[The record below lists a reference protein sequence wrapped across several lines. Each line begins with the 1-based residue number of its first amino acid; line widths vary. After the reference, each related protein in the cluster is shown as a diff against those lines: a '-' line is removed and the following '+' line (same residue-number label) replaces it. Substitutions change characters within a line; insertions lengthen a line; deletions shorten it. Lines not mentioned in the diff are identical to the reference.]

1 MIATFWQSCV
11 VSLYCNHSDKKMS
24 KPQYLSKSD
33 FQLASSCAQK
43 LVYKK
48 KGYDSSNDT
57 DEYLMMLAQGGY
69 IVGKMATLLF
79 PEGIEV
85 EGSTTESL
93 HITRD
98 LIEKNDSV
106 TLFEPAFEFN
116 QRLARIDIFV
126 KHGNK
131 IQLIEVKSASR
142 DSLNPKK
149 DSNKL
154 SKYIQDISFQYTIL
168 KDVFPDCE
176 ITCLLLM
183 PDKSMRTLIDGL
195 AGWFRLIDK
204 SISQEEENEPPH
216 EIITKTTSK
225 FQKPEVEFVF
235 DNHPNRQD
243 YIDRLRNEGIL
254 NYLDVTEKA
263 IAFEPGI
270 RAKAESYIKILNN
283 GLEATKE
290 DYQISK
296 SCKSCEYNV
305 SGDPN
310 CGFFECWKGVKAFPS
325 IFDLYYGGIVGSN
338 NYLNE
343 LIQEAKYDF
352 EDIQTERLCTNDGSI
367 GSRNTRQLIQYENTI
382 SKKEWISGTMK
393 QELDSWMYPLHFI
406 DFETYTGAMPFH
418 EGMRPFELI
427 AFQWSCHTIDFPG
440 AEPKHKEYISTES
453 ELPNFKFAESLMNH
467 IGMTGTPLMWA
478 THENT
483 VLRTIYYQ
491 MDEYGYQNSKLK
503 DWLQMTIKDE
513 KLGTEGRF
521 IDMNTFTLRHYF
533 HPEMKGKTSIKKVLP
548 AIWNNNQF
556 LHEIPYLQK
565 YSIKDLEN
573 QVLDPYDTLFNL
585 ANAKMRELDEEKD
598 IQSEDVKGGTGAM
611 RAFYRIRF
619 DNSITKEH
627 KEELKHRLLEYCKLD
642 TMAMV
647 VIWLYWKQTV
657 K

>member
-1 MIATFWQSCV
+1 
-11 VSLYCNHSDKKMS
+11 MS
-24 KPQYLSKSD
+24 KTQYLSKSD
-33 FQLASSCAQK
+33 FQLASSCAKK

-57 DEYLMMLAQGGY
+57 DEYMMMLAQGGY

-79 PEGIEV
+79 PDGIEV

-93 HITRD
+93 LKTKEHIQ
-98 LIEKNDSV
+98 NHDSI

-149 DSNKL
+149 DSTKL
-154 SKYIQDISFQYTIL
+154 NKYIQDISFQYTIL

-204 SISQEEENEPPH
+204 SISQDEEYEAPN
-216 EIITKTTSK
+216 EIITRDTSK

-254 NYLDVTEKA
+254 NYLDVTEKT
-263 IAFEPGI
+263 IAFEPEI

-283 GLEATKE
+283 GLEATSQ

-296 SCKSCEYNV
+296 SCKSCEYYV
-305 SGDPN
+305 SGDAN
-310 CGFFECWKGVKAFPS
+310 CGFFECWKGVKSFPS
-325 IFDLYYGGIVGSN
+325 IFDLYYGGTVGSN

-343 LIQEAKYDF
+343 LIQDQKHEFK
-352 EDIQTERLCTNDGSI
+352 DIQTERLCKNDGSI
-367 GSRNTRQLIQYENTI
+367 GTRNERQLIQFENTI
-382 SKKEWISGTMK
+382 NKQEWISETMK
-393 QELDSWMYPLHFI
+393 QELDSFTYPLHFV

-427 AFQWSCHTIDFPG
+427 AFQWSCHTIDG
-440 AEPKHKEYISTES
+440 LGTEPRHEEFIYTDSDF
-453 ELPNFKFAESLMNH
+453 PNFKFAESLMKH
-467 IGMTGTPLMWA
+467 IGMSGTPLMWA
-478 THENT
+478 THENS
-483 VLRTIYYQ
+483 VLRTILYQ
-491 MDEYGYQNSKLK
+491 MDEYGYQNPELK
-503 DWLQMTIKDE
+503 DWLQKTIKD
-513 KLGTEGRF
+513 KDLGTEGRF
-521 IDMNTFTLRHYF
+521 VDMNAFTLRHYF

-565 YSIKDLEN
+565 YSIKDLED

-585 ANAKMRELDEEKD
+585 ANAKMCELDEEKD

-647 VIWLYWKQTV
+647 VIWLYWKQAV

>member
-1 MIATFWQSCV
+1 M
-11 VSLYCNHSDKKMS
+11 
-24 KPQYLSKSD
+24 YLSKSD

-57 DEYLMMLAQGGY
+57 DEYMLMLAQGGY
-69 IVGKMATLLF
+69 IVGKMATMLF

-93 HITRD
+93 RITSK
-98 LIEKNDSV
+98 LIEKHDSI

-126 KHGNK
+126 KIGNK

-149 DSNKL
+149 DSKKL
-154 SKYIQDISFQYTIL
+154 NKYIQDISFQYTIL

-204 SISQEEENEPPH
+204 PISQEDEYESPN
-216 EIITKTTSK
+216 EIITRTTSK
-225 FQKPEVEFVF
+225 FQKPEVEFIYE
-235 DNHPNRQD
+235 NHPNRQD
-243 YIDRLRNEGIL
+243 YIDKLRNDGIL
-254 NYLDVTEKA
+254 NYLDVTDKA
-263 IAFEPGI
+263 IALESEI
-270 RAKAESYIKILNN
+270 RSKAETYIKILNN
-283 GLEATKE
+283 GLETTKE
-290 DYQISK
+290 DFQISK
-296 SCKSCEYNV
+296 SCKSCEYYV
-305 SGDPN
+305 SGDPT
-310 CGFFECWKGVKAFPS
+310 CGFFECWKGVKEFPS
-325 IFDLYYGGIVGSN
+325 VFDMYYGGTIGAN

-343 LIQEAKYDF
+343 LIQENKFDF
-352 EDIQTERLCTNDGSI
+352 ENIQTDRLCKNDGSI
-367 GSRNTRQLIQYENTI
+367 GTRNERQLIQYENTL
-382 SKKEWISGTMK
+382 SNSEWFSDNMK
-393 QELDSWMYPLHFI
+393 TEIESWQYPLHFV

-418 EGMRPFELI
+418 KGMRPFELI
-427 AFQWSCHTIDFPG
+427 AFQWSCHTIEAPG
-440 AEPKHKEYISTES
+440 QEPIHKEFIYTEN
-453 ELPNFKFAESLMNH
+453 EFPNFKFAEALMEQ
-467 IGMTGTPLMWA
+467 IGLYGTPLMWA

-483 VLRTIYYQ
+483 VLRTIYHQ
-491 MDEYGYQNSKLK
+491 MNKYGFHNEALK
-503 DWLQMTIKDE
+503 DWLQKTIKDKE
-513 KLGTEGRF
+513 LGTEGRF
-521 IDMNTFTLRHYF
+521 IDMNAFTLKHYF

-548 AIWNNNQF
+548 AIWNNNKY

-565 YSIKDLEN
+565 YSIKDIED

-585 ANAKMRELDEEKD
+585 ANDKMRELDDEVD

-611 RAFYRIRF
+611 RAFQRIRF
-619 DNSITKEH
+619 DNSISTEY

-647 VIWLYWKQTV
+647 IIWLYWQNTV

>member
-1 MIATFWQSCV
+1 
-11 VSLYCNHSDKKMS
+11 MS

-33 FQLASSCAQK
+33 FQLASSCAKK

-57 DEYLMMLAQGGY
+57 DEYMMMLAQGGY
-69 IVGKMATLLF
+69 IVGKMATMLF
-79 PEGIEV
+79 PDGIEV

-93 HITRD
+93 LKTKE
-98 LIEKNDSV
+98 LIQNHDTI

-154 SKYIQDISFQYTIL
+154 NKYIQDISFQYTIL

-183 PDKSMRTLIDGL
+183 PDKSKRTLIDGL

-204 SISQEEENEPPH
+204 PISQEEQYEAPN
-216 EIITKTTSK
+216 EIISRETSK

-235 DNHPNRQD
+235 DNHPKRQD

-263 IAFEPGI
+263 IALESGI

-283 GLEATKE
+283 GLEATSQ
-290 DYQISK
+290 DYEISK
-296 SCKSCEYNV
+296 SCKSCEYYV
-305 SGDPN
+305 SGDAN
-310 CGFFECWKGVKAFPS
+310 CGFFECWKGVMAFPS
-325 IFDLYYGGIVGSN
+325 IFDLYYGGTVGSN

-343 LIQEAKYDF
+343 LIKDRKYEF
-352 EDIQTERLCTNDGSI
+352 RDIQTERLCKNDGSI
-367 GSRNTRQLIQYENTI
+367 GTRNERQIIQFENTVN
-382 SKKEWISGTMK
+382 KKEWISETMI
-393 QELDSWMYPLHFI
+393 QELDSWIYPLHFI
-406 DFETYTGAMPFH
+406 DFETYTGALPFH
-418 EGMRPFELI
+418 QGMRPFELI
-427 AFQWSCHTIDFPG
+427 AFQWSCHSIDEPG
-440 AEPKHKEYISTES
+440 AEPRHEEFIYTDSDF
-453 ELPNFKFAESLMNH
+453 PNFKFAESLMKH
-467 IGMTGTPLMWA
+467 IGMSGTPLMWA
-478 THENT
+478 THENS
-483 VLRTIYYQ
+483 VLRTILYQ
-491 MDEYGYQNSKLK
+491 MDEYGYHNPELK
-503 DWLQMTIKDE
+503 DWLQKTIKD
-513 KLGTEGRF
+513 KDLGTEGRF
-521 IDMNTFTLRHYF
+521 IDMNAFTLKHYF

-548 AIWNNNQF
+548 AIWNNNQL
-556 LHEIPYLQK
+556 LHKIPYLQK
-565 YSIKDLEN
+565 YSIKDLED

-585 ANAKMRELDEEKD
+585 ANAKMQAADEEME

-619 DNSITKEH
+619 DNSISKEH

-647 VIWLYWKQTV
+647 IIWLYWKQAV
-657 K
+657 R

>member
-1 MIATFWQSCV
+1 
-11 VSLYCNHSDKKMS
+11 MS

-33 FQLASSCAQK
+33 FQLATSCVQK

-48 KGYDSSNDT
+48 KKYNSSNDT
-57 DEYLMMLAQGGY
+57 DEYMMMLAQGGY
-69 IVGKMATLLF
+69 IVGKMATMLY

-85 EGSTTESL
+85 AGSTTESL
-93 HITRD
+93 LKTKEYIQ
-98 LIEKNDSV
+98 NYDSI
-106 TLFEPAFEFN
+106 TLFEPTFEFN
-116 QRLARIDIFV
+116 QRLSRIDIFV
-126 KHGNK
+126 KNGNN

-142 DSLNPKK
+142 DSTNPKK
-149 DSNKL
+149 DSTKL
-154 SKYIQDISFQYTIL
+154 KKYIEDISFQYTIL

-183 PDKSMRTLIDGL
+183 PDKSMRTSIDGL

-204 SISQEEENEPPH
+204 SISQDEEYEVPN
-216 EIITKTTSK
+216 EIITREISK
-225 FQKPEVEFVF
+225 FQKPKVEFVF
-235 DNHPNRQD
+235 DNQPNRKE

-254 NYLDVTEKA
+254 NYLDVTDKA
-263 IAFEPGI
+263 KVHESGI

-283 GLEATKE
+283 GLETSAE
-290 DYQISK
+290 DFQISK
-296 SCKSCEYNV
+296 SCKSCEYHV
-305 SGDPN
+305 SRDFDS
-310 CGFFECWKGVKAFPS
+310 GFFECWKSAKEFPS
-325 IFDLYYGGIVGSN
+325 IFDLYYGGTVGSN

-343 LIQEAKYDF
+343 LIINGKYEF
-352 EDIQTERLCTNDGSI
+352 MDIQTERLCKNDGSI
-367 GSRNTRQLIQYENTI
+367 GTRNERQLIQYENTI
-382 SKKEWISGTMK
+382 ANQEWISDNMK
-393 QELDSWMYPLHFI
+393 QELGYWKYPLHFV

-418 EGMRPFELI
+418 KGMRPFELI
-427 AFQWSCHTIDFPG
+427 AFQWSCHTIDAPG
-440 AEPKHKEYISTES
+440 AQPRHEEFIYTDAEF
-453 ELPNFKFAESLMNH
+453 PNFKFAESLMNC

-521 IDMNTFTLRHYF
+521 IDMNAFTLNHYF

-565 YSIKDLEN
+565 YSIKDLED

-585 ANAKMRELDEEKD
+585 ANAKMRELDEEKE
-598 IQSEDVKGGTGAM
+598 IQSQDVKGGTGAM

-619 DNSITKEH
+619 DNSISKEH

-647 VIWLYWKQTV
+647 IIWFYWKHTS
-657 K
+657 KLSN

>member
-1 MIATFWQSCV
+1 
-11 VSLYCNHSDKKMS
+11 MS

-33 FQLASSCAQK
+33 FQLASSCAKK

-57 DEYLMMLAQGGY
+57 DEYMMMLAQGGY
-69 IVGKMATLLF
+69 IVGKMATMLF
-79 PEGIEV
+79 PDGIEV

-93 HITRD
+93 LKTKE
-98 LIEKNDSV
+98 LIQNHDTI

-154 SKYIQDISFQYTIL
+154 NKYIQDISFQYTIL

-204 SISQEEENEPPH
+204 PISQDEEFEAPN
-216 EIITKTTSK
+216 EIISRETSK

-235 DNHPNRQD
+235 ENHPNRQD

-263 IAFEPGI
+263 IALESGI
-270 RAKAESYIKILNN
+270 RAKAESYIKILIN
-283 GLEATKE
+283 GLEATSQ
-290 DYQISK
+290 DYEISK
-296 SCKSCEYNV
+296 SCKSCEYYV
-305 SGDPN
+305 SGDAN
-310 CGFFECWKGVKAFPS
+310 CGFLACWKGVNTFPS
-325 IFDLYYGGIVGSN
+325 IFDLYFGGAVGSN

-343 LIQEAKYDF
+343 LIKDGKYEF
-352 EDIQTERLCTNDGSI
+352 KDIQTERLCKNDGSI
-367 GSRNTRQLIQYENTI
+367 GTRNERQIIQYENTVN
-382 SKKEWISGTMK
+382 KKEWISETMI
-393 QELDSWMYPLHFI
+393 QELDSWIYPLHFI
-406 DFETYTGAMPFH
+406 DFETYTGALPFH
-418 EGMRPFELI
+418 QEMRPFELI
-427 AFQWSCHTIDFPG
+427 AFQWSCHTIDGPG
-440 AEPKHKEYISTES
+440 AEPRHEEFIYTDSDF
-453 ELPNFKFAESLMNH
+453 PNFKFAESLMNH
-467 IGMTGTPLMWA
+467 IGMSGTPLMWA
-478 THENT
+478 THENS
-483 VLRTIYYQ
+483 VLRTILYQ
-491 MDEYGYQNSKLK
+491 MDEYGFQNPELK
-503 DWLQMTIKDE
+503 DWLQKTIKD
-513 KLGTEGRF
+513 KDLGTEGRF
-521 IDMNTFTLRHYF
+521 IDMNAFTLKHYF

-556 LHEIPYLQK
+556 LHEVPYLHK
-565 YSIKDLEN
+565 YSIKDLEQ

-585 ANAKMRELDEEKD
+585 ANEKMKSVDEEIE

-647 VIWLYWKQTV
+647 IIWLYWKQTV
-657 K
+657 R

>member
-1 MIATFWQSCV
+1 
-11 VSLYCNHSDKKMS
+11 MS

-33 FQLASSCAQK
+33 FQLASSCAKK

-57 DEYLMMLAQGGY
+57 DEYMMMLAQGGY
-69 IVGKMATLLF
+69 IVGKMATMLF
-79 PEGIEV
+79 PDGIEV
-85 EGSTTESL
+85 EGSTAESL
-93 HITRD
+93 QKTKEH
-98 LIEKNDSV
+98 IEKYDSI
-106 TLFEPAFEFN
+106 TLFEPAFEYN

-154 SKYIQDISFQYTIL
+154 NKYIQDISFQYTIL

-204 SISQEEENEPPH
+204 SISQDEEYEAPN
-216 EIITKTTSK
+216 EIISRETSK

-235 DNHPNRQD
+235 DNNPNRQD

-263 IAFEPGI
+263 IALESGI

-283 GLEATKE
+283 GLEATSQ
-290 DYQISK
+290 DYEISK
-296 SCKSCEYNV
+296 SCKSCEYYV
-305 SGDPN
+305 SGDAN
-310 CGFFECWKGVKAFPS
+310 CGFLECWKGVNTFPS
-325 IFDLYYGGIVGSN
+325 IFDLYYGGTVGSN

-343 LIQEAKYDF
+343 LIKDRKYEF
-352 EDIQTERLCTNDGSI
+352 RDIQTERLCKNDGSI
-367 GSRNTRQLIQYENTI
+367 GTRNERQIIQFENTVN
-382 SKKEWISGTMK
+382 KKEWISETMI
-393 QELDSWMYPLHFI
+393 QELDSWIYPLHFI
-406 DFETYTGAMPFH
+406 DFETYTGALPFH
-418 EGMRPFELI
+418 QGMRPFELI
-427 AFQWSCHTIDFPG
+427 AFQWSCHTIDRPD
-440 AEPKHKEYISTES
+440 AEPRHQEFIYTDSDF
-453 ELPNFKFAESLMNH
+453 PNFKFAESLMKH
-467 IGMTGTPLMWA
+467 IGMSGTPLMWA
-478 THENT
+478 THENS
-483 VLRTIYYQ
+483 VLRTILYQ
-491 MDEYGYQNSKLK
+491 MDEYGYQNPALK
-503 DWLQMTIKDE
+503 DWLQKTIKD
-513 KLGTEGRF
+513 KDLGTEGRF
-521 IDMNTFTLRHYF
+521 IDMNAFTLKHYF

-548 AIWNNNQF
+548 AIWNNNQL
-556 LHEIPYLQK
+556 LHEIPYLHK
-565 YSIKDLEN
+565 YSIKDLEQ

-585 ANAKMRELDEEKD
+585 ANEKMKSVDEEIE

-647 VIWLYWKQTV
+647 IIWLYWKQTV
-657 K
+657 R

>member
-1 MIATFWQSCV
+1 
-11 VSLYCNHSDKKMS
+11 MS

-33 FQLASSCAQK
+33 FQLASSCAKK

-57 DEYLMMLAQGGY
+57 DEYMMMLAQVGY
-69 IVGKMATLLF
+69 IVGKMATMLF
-79 PEGIEV
+79 PDGIEV
-85 EGSTTESL
+85 EGNTTESL
-93 HITRD
+93 LMTKEH
-98 LIEKNDSV
+98 IEKYDSI

-116 QRLARIDIFV
+116 QRLARVDIFV
-126 KHGNK
+126 KQGNK

-149 DSNKL
+149 DSTKL
-154 SKYIQDISFQYTIL
+154 NKYIQDISFQYTIL
-168 KDVFPDCE
+168 NDVFPDCE

-183 PDKSMRTLIDGL
+183 PDKSKRTLIDGL
-195 AGWFRLIDK
+195 AGWFRLIENP
-204 SISQEEENEPPH
+204 ISQQREYESPKEY
-216 EIITKTTSK
+216 ITQEKSK
-225 FQKPEVEFVF
+225 FKVPKVEFIY
-235 DNHPNRQD
+235 DKHPNRQD

-263 IAFEPGI
+263 IAFEPEI

-283 GLEATKE
+283 GLEVTSQ
-290 DYQISK
+290 DYEISK
-296 SCKSCEYNV
+296 SCKSCEYYV
-305 SGDPN
+305 SGDYN
-310 CGFFECWKGVKAFPS
+310 CGFFECWKGVKSFPS
-325 IFDLYYGGIVGSN
+325 IFDLYYGGTVGSN

-343 LIQEAKYDF
+343 LIQDQKYEF
-352 EDIQTERLCTNDGSI
+352 KDIQTERLCKNDGSI
-367 GSRNTRQLIQYENTI
+367 GSRNERQLIQFENTI
-382 SKKEWISGTMK
+382 NKQEWISETMK
-393 QELDSWMYPLHFI
+393 QELDSWNYPLHFV

-427 AFQWSCHTIDFPG
+427 AFQWSCHTIDAPG
-440 AEPKHKEYISTES
+440 SEPRHEEFIYTDTDF
-453 ELPNFKFAESLMNH
+453 PNFKFAESLMKH
-467 IGMTGTPLMWA
+467 IGMSGTPLMWA
-478 THENT
+478 THENS
-483 VLRTIYYQ
+483 VLRTILYQ
-491 MDEYGYQNSKLK
+491 MDEYGYQNPELK
-503 DWLQMTIKDE
+503 DWLQKTIKD
-513 KLGTEGRF
+513 KDLGTEGRF
-521 IDMNTFTLRHYF
+521 VDMNAFTLRHYF

-556 LHEIPYLQK
+556 LHKIPYLQK
-565 YSIKDLEN
+565 YSIKDLED

-619 DNSITKEH
+619 DNSITMEH

-647 VIWLYWKQTV
+647 IIWLYWRDK
-657 K
+657 KH

>member
-1 MIATFWQSCV
+1 
-11 VSLYCNHSDKKMS
+11 MS

-33 FQLASSCAQK
+33 FQLASSCAKK

-57 DEYLMMLAQGGY
+57 DEYMMMLAQVGY
-69 IVGKMATLLF
+69 IVGKMATMLF
-79 PEGIEV
+79 PDGIEV
-85 EGSTTESL
+85 EGNTTESL
-93 HITRD
+93 LMTKEH
-98 LIEKNDSV
+98 IEKYDSI

-116 QRLARIDIFV
+116 QRLARVDIFV
-126 KHGNK
+126 KQGNK

-149 DSNKL
+149 DSTKL
-154 SKYIQDISFQYTIL
+154 NKYIQDISFQYTIL
-168 KDVFPDCE
+168 NDVFPDCE

-183 PDKSMRTLIDGL
+183 PDKSKRTLIDGL
-195 AGWFRLIDK
+195 AGWFRLIENP
-204 SISQEEENEPPH
+204 ISQQREYESPKEY
-216 EIITKTTSK
+216 ITQEKSK
-225 FQKPEVEFVF
+225 FKVPKVEFIY
-235 DNHPNRQD
+235 DKHPNRQD

-263 IAFEPGI
+263 IAFEPEI

-283 GLEATKE
+283 GLEVTSQ
-290 DYQISK
+290 DYEISK
-296 SCKSCEYNV
+296 SCKSCEYYV
-305 SGDPN
+305 SGDYN
-310 CGFFECWKGVKAFPS
+310 CGFFECWKGVKSFPS
-325 IFDLYYGGIVGSN
+325 IFDLYYGGTVGSN

-343 LIQEAKYDF
+343 LIQDQKYEF
-352 EDIQTERLCTNDGSI
+352 KDIQTERLCKNDGSI
-367 GSRNTRQLIQYENTI
+367 GSRNERQLIQFENTI
-382 SKKEWISGTMK
+382 NKQEWISETMK
-393 QELDSWMYPLHFI
+393 QELDSWNYPLHFV

-427 AFQWSCHTIDFPG
+427 AFQWSCHTIDAPG
-440 AEPKHKEYISTES
+440 SEPRHEEFIYTDTDF
-453 ELPNFKFAESLMNH
+453 PNFKFAESLMKH
-467 IGMTGTPLMWA
+467 IGMSGTPLMWA
-478 THENT
+478 THENS
-483 VLRTIYYQ
+483 VLRTILYQ
-491 MDEYGYQNSKLK
+491 MDEYGYQNPELK
-503 DWLQMTIKDE
+503 DWLQKTIKD
-513 KLGTEGRF
+513 KDLGTEGRF
-521 IDMNTFTLRHYF
+521 VDMNAFTLRHYF

-556 LHEIPYLQK
+556 LHKIPYLQK
-565 YSIKDLEN
+565 YSIKDLED

-619 DNSITKEH
+619 DNSITKGH
-627 KEELKHRLLEYCKLD
+627 KEELKNRLLEYCKLD

-647 VIWLYWKQTV
+647 IIWLYWKQAV

>member
-1 MIATFWQSCV
+1 
-11 VSLYCNHSDKKMS
+11 
-24 KPQYLSKSD
+24 
-33 FQLASSCAQK
+33 
-43 LVYKK
+43 
-48 KGYDSSNDT
+48 
-57 DEYLMMLAQGGY
+57 
-69 IVGKMATLLF
+69 
-79 PEGIEV
+79 
-85 EGSTTESL
+85 
-93 HITRD
+93 
-98 LIEKNDSV
+98 
-106 TLFEPAFEFN
+106 
-116 QRLARIDIFV
+116 
-126 KHGNK
+126 
-131 IQLIEVKSASR
+131 
-142 DSLNPKK
+142 
-149 DSNKL
+149 
-154 SKYIQDISFQYTIL
+154 
-168 KDVFPDCE
+168 
-176 ITCLLLM
+176 M

-235 DNHPNRQD
+235 ENHPNKQD

-263 IAFEPGI
+263 IALESEI
-270 RAKAESYIKILNN
+270 RSKADSYIKILNN

-296 SCKSCEYNV
+296 SCKSCEYYV
-305 SGDPN
+305 SGDSN
-310 CGFFECWKGVKAFPS
+310 CGFFECWKGVKSLPS
-325 IFDLYYGGIVGSN
+325 IFDMYYGGTIGSN

-343 LIQEAKYDF
+343 LIQEEKYEF
-352 EDIQTERLCTNDGSI
+352 KDIQTERLCKNDGSI
-367 GSRNTRQLIQYENTI
+367 GTRNERQLIQYDNTL
-382 SKKEWISGTMK
+382 SNSEWVSNNMK
-393 QELDSWMYPLHFI
+393 QDLNSWMYPLHFI

-427 AFQWSCHTIDFPG
+427 AFQWSCHTIDRPG
-440 AEPKHKEYISTES
+440 AEPRHEEFIYTDSDF
-453 ELPNFKFAESLMNH
+453 PNFKFAESLMNH
-467 IGMTGTPLMWA
+467 IGMKGTPLMWA

-491 MDEYGYQNSKLK
+491 MEEYGHQNAKLK

-521 IDMNTFTLRHYF
+521 IDMNAFTLKHYF

-556 LHEIPYLQK
+556 LHNIPYLQK
-565 YSIKDLEN
+565 YSIKDLED

-585 ANAKMRELDEEKD
+585 ANAKIQVADEEME

-619 DNSITKEH
+619 DNSISMEH
-627 KEELKHRLLEYCKLD
+627 KDELKHRLLEYCKLD

-647 VIWLYWKQTV
+647 IIWLYWKHAV
-657 K
+657 R

>member
-1 MIATFWQSCV
+1 MT
-11 VSLYCNHSDKKMS
+11 

-57 DEYLMMLAQGGY
+57 DEYMMMLAQGGY
-69 IVGKMATLLF
+69 IVGKMATMLF

-98 LIEKNDSV
+98 LIEMNDSV

-126 KHGNK
+126 KQGNK

-149 DSNKL
+149 DSTKL
-154 SKYIQDISFQYTIL
+154 NKYIQDISFQYTIL

-204 SISQEEENEPPH
+204 TISQEEENEPPH

-235 DNHPNRQD
+235 ENDPNRQD
-243 YIDRLRNEGIL
+243 YIERLRNDGIL

-263 IAFEPGI
+263 IALEVEI
-270 RAKAESYIKILNN
+270 RPKADSYIKILNN
-283 GLEATKE
+283 GLEATQE

-296 SCKSCEYNV
+296 SCKSCEYHV
-305 SGDPN
+305 SGDSN
-310 CGFFECWKGVKAFPS
+310 CGFFECWKGVKSMPS
-325 IFDLYYGGIVGSN
+325 IFDMYYGGTIESN

-343 LIQEAKYDF
+343 LIQEEKYEF
-352 EDIQTERLCTNDGSI
+352 KDIQTDRLCKNDGSI
-367 GSRNTRQLIQYENTI
+367 GTRNERQLIQYDNTL
-382 SKKEWISGTMK
+382 SNSEWISDNMK
-393 QELDSWMYPLHFI
+393 QELDSWKYPLHFV

-418 EGMRPFELI
+418 GGMRPFELI
-427 AFQWSCHTIDFPG
+427 AFQWSCHTIDAPG
-440 AEPKHKEYISTES
+440 SEPRHEEFIYTDSDF
-453 ELPNFKFAESLMNH
+453 PNFKFAESLMNH
-467 IGMTGTPLMWA
+467 IGMRGTPLMWA

-491 MDEYGYQNSKLK
+491 MDEYGYQNAKLE

-513 KLGTEGRF
+513 KLGTGGRF
-521 IDMNTFTLRHYF
+521 IDMNAFTLKHYF

-585 ANAKMRELDEEKD
+585 ANAKMQAADEEME

-619 DNSITKEH
+619 DNSITMEH

-647 VIWLYWKQTV
+647 IIWLYWKQAV
-657 K
+657 R

>member
-1 MIATFWQSCV
+1 MT
-11 VSLYCNHSDKKMS
+11 

-57 DEYLMMLAQGGY
+57 DEYMMMLAQGGY
-69 IVGKMATLLF
+69 IVGKMATMLF

-93 HITRD
+93 QITRD
-98 LIEKNDSV
+98 LIEKNESI

-116 QRLARIDIFV
+116 QRLAKIDIFV

-149 DSNKL
+149 DSTKL
-154 SKYIQDISFQYTIL
+154 NKYIQDISFQYTIL

-195 AGWFRLIDK
+195 AGWFRLNDK
-204 SISQEEENEPPH
+204 PISQEVEYEAPN
-216 EIITKTTSK
+216 EIITSTTSK

-235 DNHPNRQD
+235 ENHINKQD

-254 NYLDVTEKA
+254 NYLDVTEKT
-263 IAFEPGI
+263 IAMEVEI
-270 RAKAESYIKILNN
+270 RTKADSYIRILNN

-296 SCKSCEYNV
+296 SCKSCEYYV
-305 SGDPN
+305 SGDAN
-310 CGFFECWKGVKAFPS
+310 CGFFECWKGVKSMPS
-325 IFDLYYGGIVGSN
+325 IFDMYYGGTIGAN

-343 LIQEAKYDF
+343 LIQEEKYEF
-352 EDIQTERLCTNDGSI
+352 KDIQTERLCKNDGSI
-367 GSRNTRQLIQYENTI
+367 GTRNERQLIQYGNTLSNSEWVSEN
-382 SKKEWISGTMK
+382 MK
-393 QELDSWMYPLHFI
+393 QDLDSWKYPLHFV

-427 AFQWSCHTIDFPG
+427 AFQWSCHTIDRPG
-440 AEPKHKEYISTES
+440 AEPRHEEFIYTDSDF
-453 ELPNFKFAESLMNH
+453 PNFKFAESLMNH
-467 IGMTGTPLMWA
+467 IGMNGTPLMWA

-491 MDEYGYQNSKLK
+491 MQEYGYQNAKLK
-503 DWLQMTIKDE
+503 DWLQVTIKDE

-521 IDMNTFTLRHYF
+521 IDMNAFTLKHYF

-556 LHEIPYLQK
+556 LHEIPYLLK
-565 YSIKDLEN
+565 YSIKDFED

-585 ANAKMRELDEEKD
+585 ANAKMQAADEEIE

-619 DNSITKEH
+619 DNSITMEH
-627 KEELKHRLLEYCKLD
+627 KEELKYRLLEYCKLD
-642 TMAMV
+642 TIAMV
-647 VIWLYWKQTV
+647 IIWLYWKQAV
-657 K
+657 R

>member
-1 MIATFWQSCV
+1 M
-11 VSLYCNHSDKKMS
+11 
-24 KPQYLSKSD
+24 YLSKSD

-57 DEYLMMLAQGGY
+57 DEYMLMLAQGGY
-69 IVGKMATLLF
+69 IVGKMATMLF

-93 HITRD
+93 RITSK
-98 LIEKNDSV
+98 LIEKHDSI

-126 KHGNK
+126 KIGNK

-149 DSNKL
+149 DSKKL
-154 SKYIQDISFQYTIL
+154 NKYIQDISFQYTIL

-204 SISQEEENEPPH
+204 PISQEDEYESPN
-216 EIITKTTSK
+216 EIITRTTSK
-225 FQKPEVEFVF
+225 FQKPEVEFIYE
-235 DNHPNRQD
+235 NHPNRQD
-243 YIDRLRNEGIL
+243 YIDKLRNDGIL
-254 NYLDVTEKA
+254 NYLDVTDKA
-263 IAFEPGI
+263 IALESEI
-270 RAKAESYIKILNN
+270 RFKAESFIKILKN
-283 GLEATKE
+283 GLETTKE
-290 DYQISK
+290 DFQISK
-296 SCKSCEYNV
+296 SCKSCEYYV
-305 SGDPN
+305 SGDPT
-310 CGFFECWKGVKAFPS
+310 CGFFECWKGVKEFPS
-325 IFDLYYGGIVGSN
+325 VFDMYYGGSIGAN

-343 LIQEAKYDF
+343 LIQDNKFDF
-352 EDIQTERLCTNDGSI
+352 EDIQTDRLCKNDGSI
-367 GSRNTRQLIQYENTI
+367 GTRNVRQLIQYENTL
-382 SKKEWISGTMK
+382 SNSEWVSDNMK
-393 QELDSWMYPLHFI
+393 TEIESFQYPLHFV
-406 DFETYTGAMPFH
+406 DFETFTGAMPFH

-427 AFQWSCHTIDFPG
+427 AFQWSCHTIEAPG
-440 AEPKHKEYISTES
+440 QEPIHKEFIYTEN
-453 ELPNFKFAESLMNH
+453 EFPNFKFAEALMEH
-467 IGMTGTPLMWA
+467 IGHYGTPLMWA
-478 THENT
+478 THENS
-483 VLRTIYYQ
+483 VLRTIYHQ
-491 MDEYGYQNSKLK
+491 MNEYGYHNEALK
-503 DWLQMTIKDE
+503 DWLQKIIKDKE
-513 KLGTEGRF
+513 LGTEGRF
-521 IDMNTFTLRHYF
+521 IDMNAFTLKHYF

-548 AIWNNNQF
+548 AIWNNNKY

-565 YSIKDLEN
+565 YSIKDLED

-585 ANAKMRELDEEKD
+585 ANDKMRELDDEVD
-598 IQSEDVKGGTGAM
+598 IQSEDVKGGTAAM
-611 RAFYRIRF
+611 RAFQRIRF
-619 DNSITKEH
+619 DNSISIEY

-647 VIWLYWKQTV
+647 IIWLYWQNTV

>member
-1 MIATFWQSCV
+1 MT
-11 VSLYCNHSDKKMS
+11 

-57 DEYLMMLAQGGY
+57 DEYMMMLAQGGY
-69 IVGKMATLLF
+69 IVGKMATMLF

-93 HITRD
+93 YITRD
-98 LIEKNDSV
+98 LIEKNDSI

-149 DSNKL
+149 DSTKL
-154 SKYIQDISFQYTIL
+154 NKYIQDISFQYTIL

-204 SISQEEENEPPH
+204 SILQEEEYEAPN
-216 EIITKTTSK
+216 EIITRAISK

-235 DNHPNRQD
+235 ENHPNRQD
-243 YIDRLRNEGIL
+243 YIDRLRNDGIL

-263 IAFEPGI
+263 IALEVEI
-270 RAKAESYIKILNN
+270 RSKADSYIKILNN

-296 SCKSCEYNV
+296 SCKSCEYYV
-305 SGDPN
+305 SGDSN
-310 CGFFECWKGVKAFPS
+310 CGFFECWKGVKAIPS
-325 IFDLYYGGIVGSN
+325 IFDMYYGGTIGSN

-343 LIQEAKYDF
+343 LIQEEKYEF
-352 EDIQTERLCTNDGSI
+352 KDIQTDRLCKNDGSI
-367 GSRNTRQLIQYENTI
+367 GTRNERQLIQYDNTL
-382 SKKEWISGTMK
+382 SNSEWISDNMK
-393 QELDSWMYPLHFI
+393 QELDSWKYPLHFV

-427 AFQWSCHTIDFPG
+427 AFQWSCHTIDRPG
-440 AEPKHKEYISTES
+440 AEPRHEEFIYTDSDF
-453 ELPNFKFAESLMNH
+453 PNFKFAESLMNH

-491 MDEYGYQNSKLK
+491 MEEYGYQNAKLE

-521 IDMNTFTLRHYF
+521 IDMNTFTLKHYF

-565 YSIKDLEN
+565 YSIKDIGN

-585 ANAKMRELDEEKD
+585 ANAKMHELDEEKD

-619 DNSITKEH
+619 DNSISMEH

-647 VIWLYWKQTV
+647 IIWLYWKKAV